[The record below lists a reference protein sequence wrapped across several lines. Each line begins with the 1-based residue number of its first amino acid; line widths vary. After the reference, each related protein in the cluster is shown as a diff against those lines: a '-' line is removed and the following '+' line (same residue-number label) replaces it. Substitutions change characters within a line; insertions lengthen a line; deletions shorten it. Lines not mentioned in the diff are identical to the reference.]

1 MRFWLGFGPL
11 AFYGECVLRC
21 TTSIFRTGSIT
32 SHGIM
37 IQHQQGCYGCCAG
50 PAIKCQRR
58 ACPQLSLVALSSLG
72 QPSDGHTEVI
82 KEFFQENA
90 VAGRRVEAGRP
101 STDVTG
107 AISHK
112 CAQLSTVQTLDCPF
126 KYWFVN
132 SESQFMVMFHHP
144 EYQPRRLITP
154 EINIDQSSCIN
165 YVPML

>member
-1 MRFWLGFGPL
+1 MFLIFKTAKIWPTLLVTEEKLLRPQFVDVHAIL
-11 AFYGECVLRC
+11 AWVWSIGLYGECVLRC

-112 CAQLSTVQTLDCPF
+112 CAQLSTVQNP
-126 KYWFVN
+126 WG
-132 SESQFMVMFHHP
+132 FMIIWG
-144 EYQPRRLITP
+144 Y
-154 EINIDQSSCIN
+154 
-165 YVPML
+165 YMLLL

>member
-1 MRFWLGFGPL
+1 MFLIFKTAKIWPTLLVTEEKLLRPQFVDVHAILAWVWSIGLLWRVRFK
-11 AFYGECVLRC
+11 V

-58 ACPQLSLVALSSLG
+58 ACPQLRRPYPQPG
-72 QPSDGHTEVI
+72 PSDGHTEVI

-107 AISHK
+107 AISHFV
-112 CAQLSTVQTLDCPF
+112 CAQLSTVQNP
-126 KYWFVN
+126 WG
-132 SESQFMVMFHHP
+132 FMIIWG
-144 EYQPRRLITP
+144 Y
-154 EINIDQSSCIN
+154 
-165 YVPML
+165 YMLLL